1 LEKPVSPVKRAA
13 TSPLIDVSAYLNRIS
28 GRRTNEEQT
37 GFGLVVQG
45 NIETG
50 LKAVDASPFKTV
62 FVVEEQSGVVLFA
75 LSKNEEYVQAC
86 RKKQP
91 NPDPPPP
98 PAASDCC
105 KDCYRKGG
113 YNCSDYPDGSC
124 ICWGA
129 KHENGGGNLGDELGT
144 LAS

>member
-1 LEKPVSPVKRAA
+1 MSTYHHVDCKHLRGLKINLTEEARKNQKRFSVLGLSSKA
-13 TSPLIDVSAYLNRIS
+13 T
-28 GRRTNEEQT
+28 
-37 GFGLVVQG
+37 
-45 NIETG
+45 IETG

-62 FVVEEQSGVVLFA
+62 FVVEDQSGEVLFA
-75 LSKNEEYVQAC
+75 LPKNAEYVQAS

-98 PAASDCC
+98 PPPTTSDCC
-105 KDCYRKGG
+105 KDCYRQGG

-129 KHENGGGNLGDELGT
+129 KHENGGGNLDDELGT